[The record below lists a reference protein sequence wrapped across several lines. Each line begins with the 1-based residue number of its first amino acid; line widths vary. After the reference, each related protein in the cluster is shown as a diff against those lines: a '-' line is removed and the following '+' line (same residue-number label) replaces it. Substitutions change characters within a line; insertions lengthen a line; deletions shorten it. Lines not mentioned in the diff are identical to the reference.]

1 MLHKFGKIVIFA
13 IETKEKRTMPSDP
26 ITFGEIISS
35 LYWIYMIAAVITSFN
50 VVLNNRIP
58 IKTITWVMVIL
69 AFPFIGI
76 MIYLMFGR
84 DNRRRQL
91 ISRRFL
97 TQIQKKSLLMYS
109 HSGENL
115 KIPAQYSRL
124 IQFFENIA
132 DAYPTE
138 KSDIEIISDGKE
150 FFDRLVYEIGEAK
163 DHIHIQ
169 FYIFRDDEIGHR
181 VREALMA
188 KAAEGVEVRL
198 IYDDVGCWNT
208 KDEFFEEM
216 RCAGMY
222 VKAFMKIRSPFSP
235 GRVNYRNHRKLVI
248 IDGKKAFI
256 GGMNVADRYID
267 GGKWESWRDIMLFA
281 RGEAV
286 YGMQTSFLV
295 DWYFVDRSLI
305 SGSRYYPPAETG
317 DRILTQTVS
326 SNPIGRWREMLQG
339 MAYAISCSR
348 DYLYIQTPY
357 FMPSDYVLTAILNL
371 ALAGADVR
379 IMVPEES
386 DNMITQLASRSYLAD
401 VMSAGVKVYLYRKGF
416 LHSKMLVSD
425 DALCSIGSANIDF
438 RSFEC
443 NFEINT
449 FVYDNDIAR
458 RLKTI
463 FMNDLRDCR
472 QLTYKEIKEQRS
484 LPQRLKESVARLF
497 SPIL

>member
-1 MLHKFGKIVIFA
+1 
-13 IETKEKRTMPSDP
+13 
-26 ITFGEIISS
+26 
-35 LYWIYMIAAVITSFN
+35 MIAAIVTSFH

-58 IKTITWVMVIL
+58 IKTMTWVMVIL
-69 AFPFIGI
+69 SFPFIGI
-76 MIYLMFGR
+76 IIYLMFGR
-84 DNRRRQL
+84 DNRRRRL
-91 ISRRFL
+91 IGRRFL
-97 TQIQKKSLLMYS
+97 TQIQKKSLLM
-109 HSGENL
+109 HTHCEKQLG
-115 KIPAQYSRL
+115 IPEKYSRL

-138 KSDIEIISDGKE
+138 KSEIGIISDGKE
-150 FFDRLVYEIGEAK
+150 FFGRLIEEIEQAK

-169 FYIFRDDEIGHR
+169 FYIFSDDEIGHK
-181 VREALMA
+181 VRNALMA
-188 KAAEGVEVRL
+188 KAAEGIEVRL
-198 IYDDVGCWNT
+198 IYDDVGCWT
-208 KDEFFEEM
+208 TREEFFEEM

-222 VKAFMKIRSPFSP
+222 VKAFLKIRTPFSP
-235 GRVNYRNHRKLVI
+235 SKVNYRNHRKLVI

-267 GGKWESWRDIMLFA
+267 GGKRGEWRDIMLYA
-281 RGEAV
+281 CGEAV

-305 SGSRYYPPAETG
+305 SGSRYYPPAETDG
-317 DRILTQTVS
+317 RTLTQTVS
-326 SNPIGRWREMLQG
+326 SNPIGKWREMLQG
-339 MAYAISCSR
+339 MAYAISCTR

-357 FMPSDYVLTAILNL
+357 FMPSDYVLTSILNL

-379 IMVPEES
+379 IMIPEES
-386 DNMITQLASRSYLAD
+386 DNMITQHASRSYLAD

-425 DALCSIGSANIDF
+425 DMLCSIGSANIDF

-449 FVYDNDIAR
+449 FVYDENIAR
-458 RLKTI
+458 KLKAI
-463 FMNDLRDCR
+463 FMNDMRNCR
-472 QLTYKEIKEQRS
+472 QLTYREIKEQRN
-484 LPQRLKESVARLF
+484 LPQRLRESVARLF

>member
-1 MLHKFGKIVIFA
+1 MQ
-13 IETKEKRTMPSDP
+13 PDP
-26 ITFGEIISS
+26 ITLREIISC
-35 LYWIYMIAAVITSFN
+35 LYWLYMIAAVITSLT

-58 IKTITWVMVIL
+58 IKTIAWVMVIL
-69 AFPFIGI
+69 AMPFIGLV
-76 MIYLMFGR
+76 IYIFFGR
-84 DNRRRQL
+84 DHRRRRL
-91 ISRRFL
+91 IGRRFL
-97 TQIQKKSLLMYS
+97 SQIQKKSLLMHA
-109 HSGENL
+109 HSEENL
-115 KIPAQYSRL
+115 RIPERYSRL
-124 IQFFENIA
+124 VNFFENIA

-138 KSDIEIISDGKE
+138 KSDIEIISDGKQ
-150 FFDRLVYEIGEAK
+150 FFDRLTEEIMQAK

-169 FYIFRDDEIGHR
+169 FYIFRDDKAGHR

-198 IYDDVGCWNT
+198 IYDDVGCWT
-208 KDEFFEEM
+208 TADTFFEEM

-222 VKAFMKIRSPFSP
+222 VRPFLKIRTPFSP
-235 GRVNYRNHRKLVI
+235 SKVNYRNHRKLVI

-256 GGMNVADRYID
+256 GGMNIADRYAD
-267 GGKWESWRDIMLFA
+267 GGKWGAWRDIMLLA
-281 RGEAV
+281 QGEAV
-286 YGMQTSFLV
+286 YGMQTSFLI

-305 SGSRYYPPAETG
+305 SGSRYYPASETQG
-317 DRILTQTVS
+317 RILTQTVS
-326 SNPIGRWREMLQG
+326 SNPIGKWREMLQG

-386 DNMITQLASRSYLAD
+386 DNIMTQLASRSYLAD
-401 VMSAGVKVYLYRKGF
+401 VMSAGAKVYLYQKGF

-425 DALCSIGSANIDF
+425 DSLASIGSANIDF

-449 FVYDNDIAR
+449 FIYNSSIAR
-458 RLKTI
+458 QLKAI
-463 FMNDLRDCR
+463 FMDDLRNCR
-472 QLTYKEIKEQRS
+472 QLTYKEFKEQRS
-484 LPQRLKESVARLF
+484 LAQRLKESVARLF

>member
-1 MLHKFGKIVIFA
+1 MLLSQ
-13 IETKEKRTMPSDP
+13 IETKNKMLPDA
-26 ITFGEIISS
+26 ITFREIISC
-35 LYWIYMIAAVITSFN
+35 LYWLYMIVAIITSLN

-58 IKTITWVMVIL
+58 IKTIAWVMVIL
-69 AFPFIGI
+69 ALPFIGLI
-76 MIYLMFGR
+76 IYFIFGR
-84 DNRRRQL
+84 DNRRRRL
-91 ISRRFL
+91 INRRFL
-97 TQIQKKSLLMYS
+97 TQIQKKSLLICA
-109 HSGENL
+109 HSEQKLN
-115 KIPAQYSRL
+115 IPEKYSRL

-138 KSDIEIISDGKE
+138 KSDIEIISYGTE
-150 FFDRLVYEIGEAK
+150 FFDRLISEIGQAK

-169 FYIFRDDEIGHR
+169 FYIFRDDATGHR

-188 KAAEGVEVRL
+188 KAEEGVEVRL
-198 IYDDVGCWNT
+198 LYDDVGCWT
-208 KDEFFEEM
+208 TDYEFFEEM
-216 RCAGMY
+216 RCAGIY
-222 VKAFMKIRSPFSP
+222 VKGFLKVRFPFSP
-235 GRVNYRNHRKLVI
+235 GKVNYRNHRKLVI
-248 IDGKKAFI
+248 IDGKRAFI
-256 GGMNVADRYID
+256 GGMNVADRYVD
-267 GGKWESWRDIMLFA
+267 GGKWGAWRDIMLFV

-286 YGMQTSFLV
+286 YSMQTSFLV
-295 DWYFVDRSLI
+295 DWYFADRSLI
-305 SGSRYYPPAETG
+305 SGSRYYPEAETEG
-317 DRILTQTVS
+317 RILTQTVS
-326 SNPIGRWREMLQG
+326 SNPIGVWREMLQG

-386 DNMITQLASRSYLAD
+386 DNIMTQLASRSYLAD
-401 VMSAGVKVYLYRKGF
+401 VMSAGAKVYLYQKGF

-425 DALCSIGSANIDF
+425 DSLASIGSANIDF

-449 FVYDNDIAR
+449 FVYDNNIAR
-458 RLKTI
+458 QLKEI
-463 FMNDLRDCR
+463 FMDDIRNCR
-472 QLTYKEIKEQRS
+472 QLTYKELKEQRS